1 MLAEKGK
8 KCFSIYNG
16 TETGDVVTGAATAAA
31 AATTTTTTTV
41 AKELVPSTGGGGAL
55 AVGSSARRTV
65 MFWVVATSVNNDPDT
80 PARWAERLANVKAH
94 RANVTGISPCM
105 YSFDARGAWGTQPT
119 QYPTLIKYVPEYAAL
134 GLDVIPLIAVRTPCS
149 REAFA
154 PAATQPKPL
163 FGSSRGGDFRAIW
176 SDLVRCGV
184 VWCGAD
190 WCNLVSARLM
200 LTAIVADDVTA
211 PQADGGVGGLA
222 SLIKNPKP
230 FVDAAVA
237 DAVKLNYS
245 GYNFDN
251 ELRGGECS
259 SVQQCAAVCSSV
271 QQC

>member
-31 AATTTTTTTV
+31 ATTTATTTTV
-41 AKELVPSTGGGGAL
+41 AKELVPSTGGGDGDGGGGGAL

-65 MFWVVATSVNNDPDT
+65 MFWVVATSVNKDPDT

-149 REAFA
+149 REAFVRTCRNAAQA
-154 PAATQPKPL
+154 PLWVFERKRL
-163 FGSSRGGDFRAIW
+163 SC
-176 SDLVRCGV
+176 DLVRFGAV
-184 VWCGAD
+184 RCGAVR
-190 WCNLVSARLM
+190 CGLVQFGVRS
-200 LTAIVADDVTA
+200 TYADSHC
-211 PQADGGVGGLA
+211 G
-222 SLIKNPKP
+222 
-230 FVDAAVA
+230 
-237 DAVKLNYS
+237 
-245 GYNFDN
+245 
-251 ELRGGECS
+251 
-259 SVQQCAAVCSSV
+259 
-271 QQC
+271 